1 MDNQQGNQGDAQKQ
15 AAQPTQQPAQQQQ
28 PLQHQTAQNN
38 AQQQANPQNRQ
49 PQKPTWKSKLKEF
62 SKECW
67 RVLRVTKKPDKT
79 EFQTF
84 VKVSGI
90 GILLIGFIGFLI
102 HLVKEL
108 FL

>member
-1 MDNQQGNQGDAQKQ
+1 MDNPQDDDS
-15 AAQPTQQPAQQQQ
+15 QPQENASQQQ
-28 PLQHQTAQNN
+28 PVQNQQN
-38 AQQQANPQNRQ
+38 QQASQQKSYQQ
-49 PQKPTWKSKLKEF
+49 PQGPTWKSKLKEF

-90 GILLIGFIGFLI
+90 GILIIGFIGFLI

-108 FL
+108 FLV